1 MSPAIQQPLVSVI
14 LPTFGRLQYLRQTVD
29 SVYRQ
34 TLENWELVIADDG
47 SDEET
52 RAYLRT
58 LGTDCRIKLV
68 WLAHTGIPAIV
79 RNAALREAR
88 GTYIAFLDSD
98 DLWAPQK
105 LARQVE
111 MLRARPLCAWSYT
124 AVAHV
129 DGGGQPLSDSLFG
142 PWLPA
147 EGAVFERL
155 VTGPPLIRTPSVLAA
170 RGLIMRAGAFDE
182 TIRSGEDYDLWLR
195 LALASEVA
203 LLNEPLVQVRRH
215 EANHSSGD
223 WEIAFT
229 GRDRT
234 LKKLQSTVD
243 GDRRVLLRSAR
254 THNALTLAGMHASL
268 GNRARML
275 RALYRAL
282 PFAWRSPQWWLALVR
297 TPLRPYVPQRLVD
310 AYRRRRRAAAL

>member
-14 LPTFGRLQYLRQTVD
+14 LPTFGRLEYLRQTVD

-34 TLENWELVIADDG
+34 TSGDWELIIADDG

-58 LGTDCRIKLV
+58 LAGDRRIKLV

-88 GTYIAFLDSD
+88 GRYVAFLDSD
-98 DLWAPQK
+98 DLWVPQK

-129 DGGGQPLSDSLFG
+129 DGGGQPLSTSLFG

-155 VTGPPLIRTPSVLAA
+155 VTGPPLIRTPSVIAA
-170 RGLIMRAGAFDE
+170 RDLIARAGAFDE

-203 LLNEPLVQVRRH
+203 LLDEPLVQVRRH
-215 EANHSSGD
+215 EANHTSRD
-223 WEIAFT
+223 WEIAFS

-254 THNALTLAGMHASL
+254 IHNALTLAGLHASL
-268 GNRARML
+268 GNRARMF